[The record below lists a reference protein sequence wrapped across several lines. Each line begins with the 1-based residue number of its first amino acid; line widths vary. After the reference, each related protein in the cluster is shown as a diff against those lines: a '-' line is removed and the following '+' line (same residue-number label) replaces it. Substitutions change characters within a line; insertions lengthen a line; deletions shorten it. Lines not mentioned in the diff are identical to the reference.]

1 MALVSYSDSEGSASD
16 EESSKPSKPIL
27 TTQPKALSTADT
39 PPPFAVNRSNPR
51 KIQVKLSQE
60 TPTSTGEDGEPP
72 TKKPRIGGGGSGMFS
87 GFNAMLPPPKAVTQ
101 PAQTATN
108 GGDKKPTRKVFS
120 LKTSAEPAF
129 SREPY
134 VSRDEWDAPNDTT
147 VRREEGVKDNSAL
160 FKPPPPTTTTGGAM
174 LFKPLS
180 VARGSQKKKKTPVAS
195 MPAQATPADRASD
208 GLSKAEAVPATV
220 TQPAKV
226 SLFSSGAPEVDAV
239 EDEKEDAS
247 APPDSI
253 EVDPTDFDHS
263 SSYPPANPPAP
274 PNSDP
279 DPNSLS
285 SIASSLNLSASDRR
299 LLLGRNHSSSTPN
312 LQATSIIN
320 FNTDTE
326 YSANESLRAA
336 GEVVQHNPVRAI
348 APGKHSLKQL
358 VSAASGQKEALE
370 ESFASGRR
378 NRKEAGSK
386 YGW

>member
-16 EESSKPSKPIL
+16 DDTSKTSKTVPTPQSKP
-27 TTQPKALSTADT
+27 TSTADT
-39 PPPFAVNRSNPR
+39 PPPFAINRSNPR

-60 TPTSTGEDGEPP
+60 VPTTSSEDGEPP
-72 TKKPRIGGGGSGMFS
+72 AKKPRIGNGGGGLFS
-87 GFNAMLPPPKAVTQ
+87 GFNAMLPPPKALTQ
-101 PAQTATN
+101 PARSETN
-108 GGDKKPTRKVFS
+108 GGDKKPTRKVFN

-129 SREPY
+129 SREAY
-134 VSRDEWDAPNDTT
+134 ASKEEWDAPTEST
-147 VRREEGVKDNSAL
+147 AKSEVGVKDNASF
-160 FKPPPPTTTTGGAM
+160 FKPPPPSTTGSAM

-180 VARGSQKKKKTPVAS
+180 VARGPKKKKTALASVAAQPGPANIAGDG
-195 MPAQATPADRASD
+195 MPK
-208 GLSKAEAVPATV
+208 LEAE
-220 TQPAKV
+220 PAKV
-226 SLFSSGAPEVDAV
+226 KEPTKISLFSSGASEVETV
-239 EDEKEDAS
+239 EDEEDLVE
-247 APPDSI
+247 PPHDI
-253 EVDPTDFDHS
+253 EPDPADYDLPS
-263 SSYPPANPPAP
+263 NYPAYSHQSANPPAP
-274 PNSDP
+274 FPS

-285 SIASSLNLSASDRR
+285 HIASSLNLSASDRR
-299 LLLGRNHSSSTPN
+299 LLLGRNHAHSSTT
-312 LQATSIIN
+312 QAASIVN

-326 YSANESLRAA
+326 YSANEELRAA